1 MNPSERT
8 RIGRYELAALLGSGG
23 MASVWLARL
32 TGPGGFGR
40 VFALKRLHP
49 HLAQEPELATMLL
62 DEARIAA
69 RLRHPNVVPILDVIS
84 DGQQVALVMEYVP
97 GVPLNALLSRL
108 RRDEERAPLDVASA
122 MMTGLL
128 AGLAAAHDAMDP
140 SGAPLNIIHRDVS
153 PQNVIVGQDG
163 VVRLLDFGVAKAR
176 GRLMSTRGDQLKGK
190 LAYMAPEQLA
200 GAPLDRRVDLHAA
213 AIVLWEV
220 LVGTPLFAAED
231 EAATLGRVFLHQV
244 SAPGTLVEGVPPA
257 LDQIVLRGL
266 DKDPARRFA
275 RAEEMA
281 AALARVVPPA
291 SSQRVAEWLDLV
303 VGDLLEERLREVQGV
318 EALPRISEAP
328 PNSIASAPKPPALPT
343 SGLPIPSLA
352 LPSLPTLPA
361 TQLSVAQ
368 LPSAPEPPLSSR
380 RARPWRW
387 VLLASAACG
396 ALLIGAFWP
405 RLHERAVGASGA
417 EEPGARAPLQF
428 SATLTGPR
436 ATAAP
441 SAATIASSAVAG
453 APRAG
458 LGAVIPAPAPS
469 HSSVGAARV
478 RAAVSVAAAPRPRV
492 GASTPSKRPASTT
505 PKRESANCS
514 PPYTLD
520 ERGKRHYKLECL

>member
-97 GVPLNALLSRL
+97 GVPLNALLGRL
-108 RRDEERAPLDVASA
+108 RRDQERIPLDVASA
-122 MMTGLL
+122 ITTGLL
-128 AGLAAAHDAMDP
+128 AGLAAAHDATDP

-200 GAPLDRRVDLHAA
+200 GNPLDRRVDLHAA

-220 LVGTPLFAAED
+220 LVGAPLFAAED

-244 SAPGTLVEGVPPA
+244 SAPGNLVDGVPPA

-266 DKDPARRFA
+266 EKDPARRFA
-275 RAEEMA
+275 RAQEMA

-291 SSQRVAEWLDLV
+291 SPERVAEWLDLV
-303 VGDLLEERLREVQGV
+303 VGDVLEERLREVQGV
-318 EALPRISEAP
+318 EALPRISDAP
-328 PNSIASAPKPPALPT
+328 PSSAASPPKV
-343 SGLPIPSLA
+343 
-352 LPSLPTLPA
+352 PSLPTLPA
-361 TQLSVAQ
+361 TQVSVSQ
-368 LPSAPEPPLSSR
+368 VPAPPGPPISSP
-380 RARPWRW
+380 RARSWRW

-405 RLHERAVGASGA
+405 RLHERAVGATGA
-417 EEPGARAPLQF
+417 EESAARAPLQF
-428 SATLTGPR
+428 SATLTEPR
-436 ATAAP
+436 VTDVPPATTAAP
-441 SAATIASSAVAG
+441 SATPASSA
-453 APRAG
+453 R
-458 LGAVIPAPAPS
+458 LGATTAAPAPS
-469 HSSVGAARV
+469 ASSVSAARV
-478 RAAVSVAAAPRPRV
+478 RAAVSAAGAPRPRV
-492 GASTPSKRPASTT
+492 GASTPSKRPAS
-505 PKRESANCS
+505 PPAKRESASCS